1 MALDKTTTLILDSVT
16 VAANT
21 YSAASSYVDLS
32 TAVDFCVGYT
42 MTFGSGAT
50 LGARIDLFA
59 DPTGATP
66 DFTIGTYDDP
76 VDSGD
81 IAADAS
87 HTVKGTIQLN
97 RSPKYVKARVHNLD
111 SSSITLCSLYSTP
124 QTP

>member
-32 TAVDFCVGYT
+32 TAVDFNISYDL
-42 MTFGSGAT
+42 TFGAGAVN
-50 LGARIDLFA
+50 GARIDLFC
-59 DPTGATP
+59 DPTGTTP
-66 DFTIGTYDDP
+66 DFTIGTYDDAI
-76 VDSGD
+76 DSGD

-87 HTVKGTIQLN
+87 HRVKGSIQLN
-97 RSPKYVKARVHNLD
+97 RSPKYVKAKVYNLD
-111 SSSITLCSLYSTP
+111 SSSITACSLYATP